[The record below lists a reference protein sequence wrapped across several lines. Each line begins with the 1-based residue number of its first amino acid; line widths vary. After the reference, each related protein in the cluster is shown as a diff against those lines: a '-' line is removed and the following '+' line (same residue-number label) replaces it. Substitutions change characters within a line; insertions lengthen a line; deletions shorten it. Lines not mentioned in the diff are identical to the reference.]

1 MKPLTTPT
9 IYVAGKPL
17 FTKPELGSLQFDP
30 NKTSHDPD
38 DLTDWL
44 RQRRGE
50 QAAPQP
56 PEK

>member
-1 MKPLTTPT
+1 MKLPTTPT
-9 IYVAGKPL
+9 TSIAGKPL

-30 NKTSHDPD
+30 KKTSHDPD

-50 QAAPQP
+50 QTAPQP